1 MYKKRVGAEELLV
14 VEKMKCNLDV
24 AGVEEVGLSYEE
36 RHVRELV
43 KSSNS
48 SWLMTRCT

>member
-1 MYKKRVGAEELLV
+1 MYKKRVGAEQLLV
-14 VEKMKCNLDV
+14 VEKTKCNLDI
-24 AGVEEVGLSYEE
+24 AGVKEVGLPYEE

-48 SWLMTRCT
+48 SWLMTGCT

>member
-14 VEKMKCNLDV
+14 VEKTKCNLNI
-24 AGVEEVGLSYEE
+24 AGVQEVGLSYEE

-43 KSSNS
+43 KS
-48 SWLMTRCT
+48 